1 MKECAKSNQALL
13 KCLTM
18 RSVSCWICLPK
29 GVAPAAAPL
38 RAVFVRVQ
46 LNGGKMEDDD
56 EDKDVKDADALTEKI
71 IALLNERQVDHA
83 VAMMALTDL
92 LITVLSN
99 IQCKECRRL
108 ACESLSELVP
118 DIIDE
123 AMEAPGDA
131 TPGSHHIH

>member
-1 MKECAKSNQALL
+1 MKECAKSNQASL

-29 GVAPAAAPL
+29 GVAPAAEPL

-46 LNGGKMEDDD
+46 LNGGKMEDD

-83 VAMMALTDL
+83 VAMMAFTDL
-92 LITVLSN
+92 LITLLSN

-108 ACESLSELVP
+108 ACERLSELVP

>member
-1 MKECAKSNQALL
+1 M
-13 KCLTM
+13 
-18 RSVSCWICLPK
+18 PK
-29 GVAPAAAPL
+29 GLAPAAAPL
-38 RAVFVRVQ
+38 RAVLVRVQ
-46 LNGGKMEDDD
+46 LNGEKMEGDD

-71 IALLNERQVDHA
+71 ISLLNERQVDHA

>member
-1 MKECAKSNQALL
+1 MKECAKSNQASL

-38 RAVFVRVQ
+38 RTVFVRVQ